1 MLNKRDSRGKTLTRW
16 CTCLCFRHPHSARAE
31 KWCHRVVW
39 LNPHS
44 KWRCAACWKR
54 TLYKK
59 LLQALISCS
68 PVSQPTDKPTVNAT
82 ADHID
87 NNAFSR
93 CFTTMQSLDRLSTL
107 CDIVYKSLKTEQAYF
122 SFTKSLILIHTQE
135 NFTKLLKKYQIKINV
150 TESQPQQTNW

>member
-1 MLNKRDSRGKTLTRW
+1 MLNKWDSRGKTLTRW

-54 TLYKK
+54 ALYKK
-59 LLQALISCS
+59 LLQTLISCS
-68 PVSQPTDKPTVNAT
+68 PVSQPADKPTVNAT

-107 CDIVYKSLKTEQAYF
+107 RDIVYKSLKQNR
-122 SFTKSLILIHTQE
+122 LILASQSHSFWFILRKTLL
-135 NFTKLLKKYQIKINV
+135 NYLKNIKLK
-150 TESQPQQTNW
+150 

>member
-1 MLNKRDSRGKTLTRW
+1 MLNKWDSRGKTLTRW

-54 TLYKK
+54 ALYKK
-59 LLQALISCS
+59 LLQTLISCS
-68 PVSQPTDKPTVNAT
+68 PVSQPADKPTVNAT

-87 NNAFSR
+87 NNAFSQ

-107 CDIVYKSLKTEQAYF
+107 RDIVYKSLKQNR
-122 SFTKSLILIHTQE
+122 LILASQSHSFWFILRKTLL
-135 NFTKLLKKYQIKINV
+135 NYLKNIKLK
-150 TESQPQQTNW
+150 

>member
-1 MLNKRDSRGKTLTRW
+1 MLNKWDSRGKTLTRW
-16 CTCLCFRHPHSARAE
+16 CTCLCFRHPHSALAE

-54 TLYKK
+54 ALYKK
-59 LLQALISCS
+59 LLQTLISCS
-68 PVSQPTDKPTVNAT
+68 PVSQPADKPTVNAT

-107 CDIVYKSLKTEQAYF
+107 RDIVYKSLKQNR
-122 SFTKSLILIHTQE
+122 LILASQSHSFWFILRKTLL
-135 NFTKLLKKYQIKINV
+135 NYLKNIKLK
-150 TESQPQQTNW
+150 

>member
-1 MLNKRDSRGKTLTRW
+1 MLNKWDSRGKTLTRW

-31 KWCHRVVW
+31 KWCHQVVW

-54 TLYKK
+54 ALYKK

-68 PVSQPTDKPTVNAT
+68 PVSQPADKPTVNAT
-82 ADHID
+82 ADHLD

-93 CFTTMQSLDRLSTL
+93 CFTTMQSLDCLSTL
-107 CDIVYKSLKTEQAYF
+107 CDIVYKSLKQNR
-122 SFTKSLILIHTQE
+122 LILASQSHSFWFILRKTLL
-135 NFTKLLKKYQIKINV
+135 NYLKNIKLK
-150 TESQPQQTNW
+150 

>member
-1 MLNKRDSRGKTLTRW
+1 MLNKWDSRGKTLTRW

-54 TLYKK
+54 ALYKK
-59 LLQALISCS
+59 LLQTLISCS
-68 PVSQPTDKPTVNAT
+68 PVSQPADKPTVNAT

-107 CDIVYKSLKTEQAYF
+107 RDIVYKSLKQNR
-122 SFTKSLILIHTQE
+122 LILASQSLSFWFILRKTLL
-135 NFTKLLKKYQIKINV
+135 NYLKNIKLK
-150 TESQPQQTNW
+150 

>member
-1 MLNKRDSRGKTLTRW
+1 MLNKWDSRGKTLTRW

-54 TLYKK
+54 ALYKK
-59 LLQALISCS
+59 LLQTLVSCS
-68 PVSQPTDKPTVNAT
+68 PVSQPADKPTVNAT

-107 CDIVYKSLKTEQAYF
+107 RDIVYKSLKQNR
-122 SFTKSLILIHTQE
+122 LILASQSHSFWFILRKTLL
-135 NFTKLLKKYQIKINV
+135 NYLKNIKLK
-150 TESQPQQTNW
+150 

>member
-1 MLNKRDSRGKTLTRW
+1 MLNKWDSRGKTLTRW

-54 TLYKK
+54 ALYKK
-59 LLQALISCS
+59 LLQTLISCS
-68 PVSQPTDKPTVNAT
+68 PVSQPADKPTVNAT

-93 CFTTMQSLDRLSTL
+93 CLTTMQSLDRLSTL
-107 CDIVYKSLKTEQAYF
+107 RDIVYKSLKQNR
-122 SFTKSLILIHTQE
+122 LILASQSHSFWFILRKTLL
-135 NFTKLLKKYQIKINV
+135 NYLKNIKLK
-150 TESQPQQTNW
+150 

>member
-1 MLNKRDSRGKTLTRW
+1 MLNKWDSRGKTLTRW

-54 TLYKK
+54 ALYKK
-59 LLQALISCS
+59 LLQTLISCS
-68 PVSQPTDKPTVNAT
+68 PVLQPADKPTVNAT

-107 CDIVYKSLKTEQAYF
+107 RDIVYKSLKQNR
-122 SFTKSLILIHTQE
+122 LILASQSHSFWFILRKTLL
-135 NFTKLLKKYQIKINV
+135 NYLKNIKLK
-150 TESQPQQTNW
+150 

>member
-82 ADHID
+82 ADHIY

-107 CDIVYKSLKTEQAYF
+107 CDIVYKSLKQNR
-122 SFTKSLILIHTQE
+122 LILASQSHSFWFILRKTLL
-135 NFTKLLKKYQIKINV
+135 NYLKNIKLK
-150 TESQPQQTNW
+150 

>member
-1 MLNKRDSRGKTLTRW
+1 MLNKWDSRGKTLTRW

-31 KWCHRVVW
+31 KWCHWVVW

-54 TLYKK
+54 ALYKK
-59 LLQALISCS
+59 LLQTLISCS
-68 PVSQPTDKPTVNAT
+68 PVSQPADKPTVNAT

-107 CDIVYKSLKTEQAYF
+107 RDIVYKSLKQNR
-122 SFTKSLILIHTQE
+122 LILASQSHSFWFILRKTLL
-135 NFTKLLKKYQIKINV
+135 NYLKNIKLK
-150 TESQPQQTNW
+150 

>member
-1 MLNKRDSRGKTLTRW
+1 MLNKWDSRGKTLTRW

-54 TLYKK
+54 ALYKK
-59 LLQALISCS
+59 LLQTLISCS
-68 PVSQPTDKPTVNAT
+68 PASQPADKPTVNAT

-107 CDIVYKSLKTEQAYF
+107 CDIVYKSLKQNR
-122 SFTKSLILIHTQE
+122 LILASQSHSFWFILRKTLL
-135 NFTKLLKKYQIKINV
+135 NYLKNIKLK
-150 TESQPQQTNW
+150 

>member
-1 MLNKRDSRGKTLTRW
+1 MLNKWDSRGKTLTRW

-54 TLYKK
+54 ALYKK
-59 LLQALISCS
+59 LLQTVISCS
-68 PVSQPTDKPTVNAT
+68 PVSQPADKPTVNAT

-107 CDIVYKSLKTEQAYF
+107 RDIVYKSLKQNR
-122 SFTKSLILIHTQE
+122 LILASQSHSFWFILRKTLL
-135 NFTKLLKKYQIKINV
+135 NYLKNIKLK
-150 TESQPQQTNW
+150 

>member
-1 MLNKRDSRGKTLTRW
+1 MLNKWDSRGKTLTRW

-54 TLYKK
+54 ALYKK
-59 LLQALISCS
+59 LLQTLISCS
-68 PVSQPTDKPTVNAT
+68 PISQPADKPTVNAT

-107 CDIVYKSLKTEQAYF
+107 RDIVYKSLKQNR
-122 SFTKSLILIHTQE
+122 LILASQSHSFWFILRKTLL
-135 NFTKLLKKYQIKINV
+135 NYLKNIKLK
-150 TESQPQQTNW
+150 

>member
-1 MLNKRDSRGKTLTRW
+1 MLNKWDSRGKTLTRW

-54 TLYKK
+54 ALYKK

-68 PVSQPTDKPTVNAT
+68 PVSQPADKPTVNAT
-82 ADHID
+82 ADHLD

-93 CFTTMQSLDRLSTL
+93 CFTTMQSLDCLSTL
-107 CDIVYKSLKTEQAYF
+107 CDIVYKSLKQNR
-122 SFTKSLILIHTQE
+122 LILASHSHSFWFILRKTLL
-135 NFTKLLKKYQIKINV
+135 NYLKNIKLK
-150 TESQPQQTNW
+150 

>member
-1 MLNKRDSRGKTLTRW
+1 MLSKRDSRGKTLTRW
-16 CTCLCFRHPHSARAE
+16 CTCLCFRHPHSARAG

-44 KWRCAACWKR
+44 KWWCAACWKR

-59 LLQALISCS
+59 LLQALISYS

-87 NNAFSR
+87 MNPFSR

-107 CDIVYKSLKTEQAYF
+107 CDIVYKSRKQNR
-122 SFTKSLILIHTQE
+122 LILASQSHSFWFILRQT
-135 NFTKLLKKYQIKINV
+135 LLNYLKILN
-150 TESQPQQTNW
+150 

>member
-1 MLNKRDSRGKTLTRW
+1 MLNKWDSRGKTLTRW

-54 TLYKK
+54 ALYKK
-59 LLQALISCS
+59 LLQTLISCS
-68 PVSQPTDKPTVNAT
+68 PVSQPADKPTVNAT

-107 CDIVYKSLKTEQAYF
+107 CDIVYKSLKQNR
-122 SFTKSLILIHTQE
+122 LILASQSHSFWFILRKTLL
-135 NFTKLLKKYQIKINV
+135 NYLKNIKLK
-150 TESQPQQTNW
+150 